1 MKNALDSFPNIAAK
15 KWQELG
21 PISAE
26 EILNNSD
33 KNRLDI
39 QPDEIEF
46 KYINN
51 RDISY
56 IGFVKKG
63 TEERHGVG
71 RLISKISGNIFEG
84 FWKDGFL
91 NGFGR

>member
-1 MKNALDSFPNIAAK
+1 
-15 KWQELG
+15 
-21 PISAE
+21 
-26 EILNNSD
+26 LNNSD
-33 KNRLDI
+33 KNKFDVLK
-39 QPDEIEF
+39 DEIEF
-46 KYINN
+46 QTINN
-51 RDISY
+51 KYISY

-63 TEERHGVG
+63 TEERHGIG